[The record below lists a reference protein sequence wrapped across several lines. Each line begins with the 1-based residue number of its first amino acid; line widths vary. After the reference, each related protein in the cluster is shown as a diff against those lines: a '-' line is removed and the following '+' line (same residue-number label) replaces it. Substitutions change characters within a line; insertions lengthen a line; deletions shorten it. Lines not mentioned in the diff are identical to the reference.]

1 MLMTINM
8 LIYIYGRENEDVLD
22 EIIYQVCFD
31 VRSEFMKCWN
41 RFCKKVNF
49 LLLRGSWDHWL
60 NNIFDVWGAHAKKE
74 SELSHFY
81 FLF

>member
-31 VRSEFMKCWN
+31 VRSEFMKC
-41 RFCKKVNF
+41 
-49 LLLRGSWDHWL
+49 
-60 NNIFDVWGAHAKKE
+60 
-74 SELSHFY
+74 
-81 FLF
+81 